1 MKNDVE
7 IVEEE
12 GTELFDSSK
21 GKVEEQPL
29 NIVEESAAALE
40 DYKKEAE
47 KINAKYSQN
56 ADSTDPIG
64 YWVGFFKKA
73 GKDWDNGKAV
83 VVDDGFMWNRE
94 NKINIS
100 VDSIADTLAYGHS
113 VVAGNHRPFK
123 GSVKKTDIG
132 LEFKVREPGDD
143 KYDGEFIFI
152 IANGHCEGSW
162 RAFGDIDITS
172 RVYSLEKK
180 KYKYNPDIQIEKPAM
195 NTMARR
201 FVDWNSYNEWEVSYA
216 EEFEDAFEEEFDET
230 WIEREFASA
239 TNAIYEVNASN
250 TLLEKEQVENLSR
263 GDLTIIRNAIY
274 ARHGYSFKS
283 RPLRVFF
290 DAQSWYIPVHND
302 IKADFTALEKKNIEL
317 LLRYE
322 KNAAEYYDRFGR
334 G

>member
-1 MKNDVE
+1 MNRTIIPILFLTLVLIQSCKNPVKNKVE
-7 IVEEE
+7 VIVENGTKVE
-12 GTELFDSSK
+12 GTK
-21 GKVEEQPL
+21 PKT
-29 NIVEESAAALE
+29 ESNETNNLTI
-40 DYKKEAE
+40 KKEASE
-47 KINAKYSQN
+47 PIKDYKIEAESINLKYTQN
-56 ADSTDPIG
+56 ADSSTDPIG
-64 YWVGFFKKA
+64 YWVGFFERA
-73 GKDWDNGKAV
+73 GKKSDYGKAV
-83 VVDDGFMWNRE
+83 YVDEGYMWNRE

-100 VDSIADTLAYGHS
+100 VDSIIDTLAYGHS

-123 GSVKKTDIG
+123 GMVKKTDIG

-162 RAFGDIDITS
+162 NAFGDIDITS

-239 TNAIYEVNASN
+239 TNDIYKVNASN
-250 TLLEKEQVENLSR
+250 TLLEKEQVENEQVENEQLVPQQPR
-263 GDLTIIRNAIY
+263 KRCIIC
-274 ARHGYSFKS
+274 
-283 RPLRVFF
+283 
-290 DAQSWYIPVHND
+290 
-302 IKADFTALEKKNIEL
+302 
-317 LLRYE
+317 
-322 KNAAEYYDRFGR
+322 
-334 G
+334 